1 MRRNIFIPKSQPTTV
16 SLALLILRLIAG
28 GAFVIHGWLKIQHP
42 ASWVPPGAPI
52 SIPAFFQALAAIS
65 EFCGG
70 IAWILGL
77 LTPLASFGIGCTMA
91 VAVYFHAFVF
101 GDPFVNLTGGHAFE
115 LPLLFLS
122 LAVSFLFTGP
132 GQYSLDARIFIERT
146 FAKKAFV

>member
-1 MRRNIFIPKSQPTTV
+1 MRRNIFAPKNQSTTV
-16 SLALLILRLIAG
+16 SLVLLILRLIAG
-28 GAFVIHGWLKIQHP
+28 TAFIIHGWLKIQNP

-52 SIPAFFQALAAIS
+52 SIPAFFQILAAVS

-91 VAVYFHAFVF
+91 VAVYFHAIVF
-101 GDPFVNLTGGHAFE
+101 RDPFVNLTGGHAFE
-115 LPLLFLS
+115 LPLLFLG
-122 LAVSFLFTGP
+122 LAVSLLITGP
-132 GQYSLDARIFIERT
+132 GQFSLDAKIFVERT

>member
-1 MRRNIFIPKSQPTTV
+1 MRSNIFIPKSQSITA

-28 GAFVIHGWLKIQHP
+28 TAFIIHGWLKIQHP
-42 ASWVPPGAPI
+42 DSWVPAGAPI
-52 SIPAFFQALAAIS
+52 SIPAFFQVLAAIS

-77 LTPLASFGIGCTMA
+77 LTPLASFGIGCTMG
-91 VAVYFHAFVF
+91 VAVYFHAVVF

-115 LPLLFLS
+115 LPLMFLG
-122 LAVSFLFTGP
+122 LAVSLLLTGP
-132 GQYSLDARIFIERT
+132 GQFSLDAKIFVERT